1 MALEDNNNDIMNIN
15 DPLDINELA
24 ALNDDISAEFIE
36 QLQNQ
41 ITKTSKLIE
50 KKPAKKDVSTLF
62 EEVDTKDSTENSNEN
77 FVPHLDDSIDDNF
90 IKKYKAK
97 IEKQRNA
104 QFKEA
109 EAEAEK
115 EKEKLL
121 EQEREQKRKQEAE
134 AKAKAEEE
142 AKIKAEAEAKALEET
157 RIKAEV
163 EAKKASEKAQ
173 KDFSNKSQSA
183 NNESK
188 NENTQQIESL
198 TNGNIIEKK
207 ATAEQIEYNESLD
220 LLDENVKYSKYVIYI
235 DPENTEF
242 IESLTVKERKNLINR
257 ILKEQD
263 NIVIT
268 KKRLNSFH
276 MFIKHAIIAIL
287 TIAIATPI
295 IYFTINASLE
305 ATINNHRRSQTIF
318 KTLYKEKGKIKNIQY

>member
-1 MALEDNNNDIMNIN
+1 MAVEDNNNDIMNIN

-24 ALNDDISAEFIE
+24 ALNDDISNEFIE

-41 ITKTSKLIE
+41 ITKNSKLIE
-50 KKPAKKDVSTLF
+50 KKPKKDVSTLF
-62 EEVDTKDSTENSNEN
+62 EEVDNNEQKNSEEE
-77 FVPHLDDSIDDNF
+77 FVPHIDTSIDDNF

-104 QFKEA
+104 LFKEA
-109 EAEAEK
+109 EEEK
-115 EKEKLL
+115 EKQK
-121 EQEREQKRKQEAE
+121 EQKLKKKE
-134 AKAKAEEE
+134 EEE
-142 AKIKAEAEAKALEET
+142 AKAKAEAEAKARAEKENLKQQENEQRKKEENLK
-157 RIKAEV
+157 RNVQENA
-163 EAKKASEKAQ
+163 
-173 KDFSNKSQSA
+173 NKSIETSPIEA
-183 NNESK
+183 
-188 NENTQQIESL
+188 TQVSIEQPIESL
-198 TNGNIIEKK
+198 TNGNIIEKQ

-220 LLDENVKYSKYVIYI
+220 LLDDNIKYSKYVIYI

-268 KKRLNSFH
+268 KKRFNTIQTC
-276 MFIKHAIIAIL
+276 IKHAIIAIL

-318 KTLYKEKGKIKNIQY
+318 KTLYKEKGKIKNVNY